1 MASASASNDIP
12 PEKMNINLQV
22 VSPSV
27 GVNRPLQ
34 FPTTPATT
42 TIKSLK
48 GMIRDAL
55 PLRPADTNQRLIY
68 RGKALLRDE
77 ETLLEILGA
86 DSLRT
91 TDQHTIHLVLRDFDA
106 PAPAPTPT
114 VPNNAPAGNQIPR
127 PVTNF
132 LHHLSGGLMRPAA
145 DDPHAAQPAQPNV
158 QPNLQPTAQPN
169 VQPRMPSPAPLGQ
182 QLPPPAAAAFQHQH
196 QQLTSWLNQ
205 VQREAMSRAVNQN
218 QRGRAQA
225 GMRGVADAA
234 RDSSSRRGSPA
245 PTHTIYR
252 ETHGPNGRSYHMET
266 VIRNPAP
273 AGTQNGP
280 YTVADIQNMVRN
292 ADSSQASPALGAAMQ
307 RTASGA
313 SLPPRSAP
321 TLLNMASAAQHGT
334 QPRQGLELY
343 LLSSPEGPRGVLIN
357 NSTMETFYTP
367 RTRTP
372 APATTTPYS
381 QMTVREFLLSPPDD
395 PALDHA
401 FPDFLEDQHDL
412 RRRRHL
418 DRFGGHQGQAP
429 APAPMGQPPAPAIP
443 PQDRLNPHAA
453 QPAVQPLHAGNP
465 MAGMGQLLLRIT
477 PHLWNIARLGFF
489 VWLFVGED
497 SSWTRWFVVVSAA
510 IFIFVLGTGALNG
523 MGEHFWRPMVRHL
536 ESLFPT
542 LDRPGQRQPIPN
554 GQPGTEPDPTE
565 MAARLVA
572 ERNERR
578 PWLSEQM
585 RRVER
590 AGLLFLASI
599 APGVAERHIAN
610 LEEEARREERRRREA
625 EEAAAAAAREAERQ
639 ANENGENNQD
649 DATAES
655 SRQSASD
662 AAIENNH
669 EHAPA
674 REPLVAL

>member
-1 MASASASNDIP
+1 MASASASSDAAA
-12 PEKMNINLQV
+12 PEQTIINLQI

-42 TIKSLK
+42 TIKTLK

-68 RGKALLRDE
+68 RGKALLREE
-77 ETLLEILGA
+77 ETLLEIMGA
-86 DSLRT
+86 ETLRT
-91 TDQHTIHLVLRDFDA
+91 TDQHTIHLVLRDVDT
-106 PAPAPTPT
+106 PPAPTPT
-114 VPNNAPAGNQIPR
+114 APNNAPADG
-127 PVTNF
+127 
-132 LHHLSGGLMRPAA
+132 A
-145 DDPHAAQPAQPNV
+145 PHVAQPAQPNV
-158 QPNLQPTAQPN
+158 QPSVQPN

-182 QLPPPAAAAFQHQH
+182 QLPPPAAAAFQQQH
-196 QQLTSWLNQ
+196 QQLTSWL
-205 VQREAMSRAVNQN
+205 N

-225 GMRGVADAA
+225 GMRGVADVA

-273 AGTQNGP
+273 AGAQNGAHS
-280 YTVADIQNMVRN
+280 VVDIQNMVRN
-292 ADSSQASPALGAAMQ
+292 ADSSQGSSALGAAMQ
-307 RTASGA
+307 RTASAA

-321 TLLNMASAAQHGT
+321 SLLNMASAPQHGL

-343 LLSSPEGPRGVLIN
+343 LLSSPEGPRGILIN

-367 RTRTP
+367 RNSTP
-372 APATTTPYS
+372 APAAAPTPYS

-395 PALDHA
+395 PALDQV
-401 FPDFLEDQHDL
+401 FPDYFDEPNEL
-412 RRRRHL
+412 RMRRQV
-418 DRFGGHQGQAP
+418 DRFAPHRGQTP
-429 APAPMGQPPAPAIP
+429 AQAPMGQPPVPGIP
-443 PQDRLNPHAA
+443 PQDRLNQNVA
-453 QPAVQPLHAGNP
+453 QPAVQPLHVGNP
-465 MAGMGQLLLRIT
+465 MAGLGQFLVRMM
-477 PHLWNIARLGFF
+477 PHLWNIVRLGFF
-489 VWLFVGED
+489 VWLFVGKN
-497 SSWTRWFVVVSAA
+497 SSWTRWFVIISTA

-542 LDRPGQRQPIPN
+542 LDRPGQIQPAHN
-554 GQPGTEPDPTE
+554 GQPGTDPNPAE

-610 LEEEARREERRRREA
+610 LEEEARQEERRRREA

-639 ANENGENNQD
+639 ANENGEHNQED
-649 DATAES
+649 VTAEP
-655 SRQSASD
+655 SRQGASG
-662 AAIENNH
+662 AAIENDR
-669 EHAPA
+669 EGAPA